1 MDATPGA
8 RHTGAPRALN
18 ALEFAAVRALEA
30 RKRLFPC
37 PVRSI

>member
-18 ALEFAAVRALEA
+18 ALEFAAARALEA
-30 RKRLFPC
+30 RKRFYLRPWL
-37 PVRSI
+37 SI